1 MLIKYFL
8 TRQVNF
14 SFSFRALFYDNENS
28 FELML
33 MLATDSVWTGC
44 GLVRREDKEWLSCFD
59 FLSNVSC
66 ICIFQYLLIGHSYC
80 ELWNLFRYWTT
91 MGLIWV
97 VGTKSYLSFI
107 VCWKRRKKSDL
118 GKSWDNLI
126 AVTLTHLG
134 FFMALKISQ
143 LFNLGHILIKTT
155 TLDAPWC
162 QTLLQ
167 FLNILECQDIFQIL
181 NP

>member
-8 TRQVNF
+8 TSHVNF

-28 FELML
+28 FELTL

-44 GLVRREDKEWLSCFD
+44 GLVRREAKEWLSCFD

-66 ICIFQYLLIGHSYC
+66 ICNFQFVLIGNSY
-80 ELWNLFRYWTT
+80 WDLFRYWTM

-118 GKSWDNLI
+118 GKSIFSSTLRRSWDLYSLKNKPLI
-126 AVTLTHLG
+126 Y
-134 FFMALKISQ
+134 
-143 LFNLGHILIKTT
+143 LGHFDQYCDWRHT
-155 TLDAPWC
+155 
-162 QTLLQ
+162 QLQ
-167 FLNILECQDIFQIL
+167 FPNILECQVIFQML